1 MAFTKNIFVSMTL
14 ILLALATEVVAF
26 ETDPSYNRVGRNIQ
40 GRRLLSKVLA
50 MIKGAKEFVA
60 PFRKPIKG
68 AFKVGK
74 AVTCKEYCPPNVDK
88 NTCIVCPNN

>member
-1 MAFTKNIFVSMTL
+1 MRWCGTP
-14 ILLALATEVVAF
+14 TESIGQI
-26 ETDPSYNRVGRNIQ
+26 TPSASINIQ

-74 AVTCKEYCPPNVDK
+74 AVTCKEYCPPNVNK